1 MSYKKLSL
9 KAAII
14 LMAAIML
21 PWQTLEAREQ
31 MRISRVG
38 ISQAIPYSYD
48 VVGMVGDSL
57 ALFDFEVTNSSV
69 TIKRGFVTPDAVVTP
84 LQTIHTFTAP
94 PDWETIN
101 GYPLYRTFKDGKLYS
116 AFIAGDHSLVLITGE
131 QGTSQH
137 VFNHPGINMDFQP
150 AYLIVNDLFGWC
162 AHFNYPGGGPV
173 KIYRIDLTTDTL
185 QLFHE
190 HPTTHY
196 SGYSFYELA
205 DGYFLMTTY
214 GFNDLPDLLVQGSQI
229 VHSYPDGWWPYMD
242 FYLMSSTAPV
252 TDQLSYIGISDG
264 LDRNQSWFM
273 LAWVEDNDLITA
285 GIPNSNPN
293 PYSYGY
299 IGSFVPYSSL
309 SFSSVYGIGTSYPPD
324 QRELNTFK
332 NWQLNSGI
340 LEDIGGFPNLSAYP
354 GAQSLFRLDDRFA
367 VAISQVD
374 QGPHSFC
381 LIDYIDQTVRAYSY
395 QVGYFGYTLH
405 SDDHFYLIGYDGR
418 VHCFA
423 LEMGSPNSDE
433 QIPPANLEL
442 SAYPNPFRGS
452 CSIEINCAKAGP
464 AKLSVYNLRGQLVQT
479 LHQELLTSGSHSIQ
493 WDASAHPSGV
503 YFLRLEQGKEIIT
516 RKVLRLN

>member
-1 MSYKKLSL
+1 MSYRKLSL
-9 KAAII
+9 KAAIFLI
-14 LMAAIML
+14 AAIML

-57 ALFDFEVTNSSV
+57 ALFDFEITNSSV
-69 TIKRGFVTPDAVVTP
+69 TLKRGFVTPDAVVTP

-94 PDWETIN
+94 PDWELIN

-116 AFIAGDHSLVLITGE
+116 AFVAGDHSLVLITGE

-137 VFNHPGINMDFQP
+137 VFNHPGINLTIQP
-150 AYLIVNDLFGWC
+150 GYLIVNDQYGWC
-162 AHFNYPGGGPV
+162 AHHPYPDIGPAR
-173 KIYRIDLTTDTL
+173 IYRIDLTTDTL
-185 QLFHE
+185 QLFYE
-190 HPTTHY
+190 HNASNY
-196 SGYSFYELA
+196 ACFGFYKLA
-205 DGYFLMTTY
+205 GGCFLMTADR
-214 GFNDLPDLLVQGSQI
+214 FSDVPDLLVQGTQI
-229 VHSYPDGWWPYMD
+229 INSYPDGWWPYTPY
-242 FYLMSSTAPV
+242 YLMASTTPV
-252 TDQLSYIGISDG
+252 TDQLSYITITDG
-264 LDRNQSWFM
+264 LDRSMSWST
-273 LAWVEDNDLITA
+273 LAWVHDAELYFA
-285 GIPNSNPN
+285 GIPNHNPN

-299 IGSFVPYSSL
+299 LHDFVPHSPY
-309 SFSSVYGIGTSYPPD
+309 SFSSVYGIGPSYPPD

-354 GAQSLFRLDDRFA
+354 GAQSLFRLDDRYA

-381 LIDYIDQTVRAYSY
+381 LIDYDDQTVRAYSY

-433 QIPPANLEL
+433 QIPPITTLL
-442 SAYPNPFRGS
+442 SVNPNPFRGN
-452 CSIEINCAKAGP
+452 CAIEINSAKAGP
-464 AKLSVYNLRGQLVQT
+464 AKLSVYNLRGQLVET

-493 WDASAHPSGV
+493 WDASAQPSGV

-516 RKVLRLN
+516 RKVLLLN